1 MTILNEELEWDDIA
15 SDDDRLAFKG
25 ALQKI
30 LLPHEMM
37 LCRFITTH
45 SKIKDIPGN
54 ATFGSPWW
62 TDWDTAFAEI
72 TRWRT
77 AWSSPRQIIRGRW
90 AIPKRFSRELDS
102 LVQIILTKPV
112 YAWKGIARY
121 QDDPIR
127 LITYLGGAE
136 QLFVPNLASNKGGL
150 SSDMAYMHCFS
161 SIESLNESNPQAE
174 FN

>member
-1 MTILNEELEWDDIA
+1 MAVLNEEFEWDEIA
-15 SDDDRLAFKG
+15 SKNDRLAFKG
-25 ALQKI
+25 TPKKT
-30 LLPHEMM
+30 LLSSGLMI
-37 LCRFITTH
+37 CRFITT
-45 SKIKDIPGN
+45 SSDPNGDGN

-72 TRWRT
+72 TRWKT

-112 YAWKGIARY
+112 YAWKGVARY

-136 QLFVPNLASNKGGL
+136 QLFLPNLASNKDGL
-150 SSDMAYMHCFS
+150 SSDVAYMHCFTG
-161 SIESLNESNPQAE
+161 IESLN
-174 FN
+174 